1 MKRIRIL
8 LSLLLCLLLTLSVF
22 PLSYADGPEE
32 KDLLILYTSDV
43 HCAVDR
49 GWGMSASAP

>member
-1 MKRIRIL
+1 MKKMRII
-8 LSLLLCLLLTLSVF
+8 LSLLLCLLLAVSAF

>member
-1 MKRIRIL
+1 MKKMRIL
-8 LSLLLCLLLTLSVF
+8 LSLLFYLLLAVSAF
-22 PLSYADGPEE
+22 PLSYAEGPEE

-49 GWGMSASAP
+49 GWG